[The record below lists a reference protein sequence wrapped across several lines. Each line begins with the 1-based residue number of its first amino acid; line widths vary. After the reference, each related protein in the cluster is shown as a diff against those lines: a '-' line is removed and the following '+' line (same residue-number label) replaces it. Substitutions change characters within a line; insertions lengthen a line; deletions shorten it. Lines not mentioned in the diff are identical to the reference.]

1 MLASDV
7 FSSVLILQ
15 LSRLRRS
22 MCFLISTYALF
33 LVVVLLCVFFVL
45 FCVFLCSLYCL
56 FCDVS
61 CIVCVCI
68 CVLNN
73 CHRVATHLQ
82 LNIYH
87 ILSLTAQ
94 HPHCQESMFSTLE
107 TTTNPLNFQL
117 LNYHPVTHFST
128 FYILSPQKL
137 DGNSKPLFSEFFQ

>member
-1 MLASDV
+1 V
-7 FSSVLILQ
+7 KFP
-15 LSRLRRS
+15 
-22 MCFLISTYALF
+22 
-33 LVVVLLCVFFVL
+33 VL
-45 FCVFLCSLYCL
+45 F
-56 FCDVS
+56 
-61 CIVCVCI
+61 VCI

-94 HPHCQESMFSTLE
+94 HPHCQECMFSTLE

-137 DGNSKPLFSEFFQ
+137 DGNSKPLFGEFFQELSSITPATLWSRSEGFYN